1 MVQQDLVR
9 AEQQRE
15 NALEDVVYLPLKW
28 LHVPACRPAS
38 MYTTVMSA
46 ASHWISR
53 QMPLIL
59 RLLQQNRHFSVM
71 LCSQREG
78 WGQSHLWK
86 SLDVIMQVLS
96 SAAKQ
101 FKELATPGH
110 HHCCGSASQCIAPS
124 GASAKAARINEMIQ
138 VKNPS
143 WKQLE
148 SLFCFVLTRII
159 SLSILLSP

>member
-1 MVQQDLVR
+1 
-9 AEQQRE
+9 
-15 NALEDVVYLPLKW
+15 
-28 LHVPACRPAS
+28 
-38 MYTTVMSA
+38 
-46 ASHWISR
+46 
-53 QMPLIL
+53 
-59 RLLQQNRHFSVM
+59 
-71 LCSQREG
+71 
-78 WGQSHLWK
+78 
-86 SLDVIMQVLS
+86 MQVLS

-110 HHCCGSASQCIAPS
+110 YHCCGSASQCIAPS